1 MKKVKLLF
9 MSLLVFFASIMVVN
23 AEEKLV
29 CDKNTVEV
37 GKSITCSY
45 TIGDEA
51 RMIETDSDYLKLDS
65 VSGNGNTQQ
74 NDHQAIFQSSGKISF
89 IAKKSGKVD
98 IYLSTE
104 NGIGSITTLPI
115 KIIEPT
121 TTKKTTTT
129 TATTKAKSD
138 NNYLESITVNGEQ
151 IESFDKT
158 KTKYFVEVENKV
170 KKATIKA
177 TSEDDNATVTIDGP
191 KVLEVGDNEY
201 TISVKSESNTTK
213 FYKVIVTRKDE
224 EESSNTD
231 IKSIKIR
238 GYHLNFDK
246 NSKTFYLNIKKE
258 DTELDIT
265 VNTKD
270 KKANYDIEGNE
281 NLEDGSVV
289 KIVVTAQNG
298 DTDTYR
304 IIIQKESTNI
314 IPYIIGI
321 VILIIIIVIIV
332 VVMKNKKKKDNDK
345 DDNKDKKANNNKEII
360 SKTNKNNE
368 DFENEKTIEMPPI
381 SEPREKDNKESY
393 EEEYD
398 DDLDDEMVH
407 IDNDEEE
414 ETRILSYAE
423 REELERA
430 RKQKEEEEKEDDD
443 TSDVSNKIDEELNK
457 SLSFDYEYEND
468 DEDDE

>member
-170 KKATIKA
+170 KKATVKA

-345 DDNKDKKANNNKEII
+345 DDNKDKKANNNKEVI

-381 SEPREKDNKESY
+381 SEPKEKDNKESY

-430 RKQKEEEEKEDDD
+430 RKQKEEEDDD

-468 DEDDE
+468 DENDE

>member
-170 KKATIKA
+170 KKATVKA

-258 DTELDIT
+258 DTEIDIT

-289 KIVVTAQNG
+289 KIIVTAQNG

-314 IPYIIGI
+314 VPYIIGI

-381 SEPREKDNKESY
+381 SEPKEKDNKESY

-430 RKQKEEEEKEDDD
+430 RKQKEEEEDD

>member
-1 MKKVKLLF
+1 MKKVKLFLIF
-9 MSLLVFFASIMVVN
+9 ILGMFIFSLNVKAADTYGI
-23 AEEKLV
+23 K
-29 CDKNTVEV
+29 CDKAYVNEPFACSVTTAGPV
-37 GKSITCSY
+37 SIS
-45 TIGDEA
+45 
-51 RMIETDSDYLKLDS
+51 TDLKVYEGS
-65 VSGNGNTQQ
+65 VSMDKNGTIKFKASKAG
-74 NDHQAIFQSSGKISF
+74 DYDISL
-89 IAKKSGKVD
+89 ISDDG
-98 IYLSTE
+98 E
-104 NGIGSITTLPI
+104 TTYKTVTI
-115 KIIEPT
+115 SVNE
-121 TTKKTTTT
+121 KTTTAKT
-129 TATTKAKSD
+129 TTVTTKAKSD

-151 IESFDKT
+151 VESFEKS

-177 TSEDDNATVTIDGP
+177 TSEDDTATVTIDGP

-314 IPYIIGI
+314 IPYIIG
-321 VILIIIIVIIV
+321 VAILIIIIVIIV

-345 DDNKDKKANNNKEII
+345 DDNKDKKSINKV
-360 SKTNKNNE
+360 NQNNE
-368 DFENEKTIEMPPI
+368 NYENEKTIEMPPI
-381 SEPREKDNKESY
+381 SEPKEKDNKKSY

-430 RKQKEEEEKEDDD
+430 KRQKDEEDS
-443 TSDVSNKIDEELNK
+443 SDVSNKIDEELNK

>member
-1 MKKVKLLF
+1 MKKVKLFLMF
-9 MSLLVFFASIMVVN
+9 ILGMLIFSVN
-23 AEEKLV
+23 VKAADTYGVK
-29 CDKNTVEV
+29 CDKAYVNEPF
-37 GKSITCSY
+37 TCSVTTTESVSISTDLKVY
-45 TIGDEA
+45 EGSTSMDKNGTIKFKATKIGDYD
-51 RMIETDSDYLKLDS
+51 ISLISDDGETTYKTVTIS
-65 VSGNGNTQQ
+65 VN
-74 NDHQAIFQSSGKISF
+74 
-89 IAKKSGKVD
+89 
-98 IYLSTE
+98 E
-104 NGIGSITTLPI
+104 
-115 KIIEPT
+115 
-121 TTKKTTTT
+121 KTTTT
-129 TATTKAKSD
+129 KTTTTTTKAKSD

-151 IESFDKT
+151 IESFEKS

-170 KKATIKA
+170 KKVTVKA

-270 KKANYDIEGNE
+270 KEANYDIEGNE
-281 NLEDGSVV
+281 NLEDGSVI
-289 KIVVTAQNG
+289 KIIITAKNG

-314 IPYIIGI
+314 IPYIIAAA
-321 VILIIIIVIIV
+321 ILIIIIVIIV
-332 VVMKNKKKKDNDK
+332 VVMKNKKKKDNNK
-345 DDNKDKKANNNKEII
+345 DDNKDKKANNNKEVI

-368 DFENEKTIEMPPI
+368 DFENEKTIKMPPI
-381 SEPREKDNKESY
+381 SEPKEKDNKEAY

-423 REELERA
+423 REELERS
-430 RKQKEEEEKEDDD
+430 RRQKDVEDS
-443 TSDVSNKIDEELNK
+443 SDVSNKIDEELNK
-457 SLSFDYEYEND
+457 SLLFDYEYEND

>member
-1 MKKVKLLF
+1 MKKLKLLF
-9 MSLLVFFASIMVVN
+9 MSLLVFFASILVVN

-129 TATTKAKSD
+129 TVTTKAKSD

-177 TSEDDNATVTIDGP
+177 TSEDDSATVTIDGP

-213 FYKVIVTRKDE
+213 FYKVIVTRKDK

-289 KIVVTAQNG
+289 KIIVTAQNG

-314 IPYIIGI
+314 IPYIIGAL
-321 VILIIIIVIIV
+321 ILIIIIVIIV
-332 VVMKNKKKKDNDK
+332 VVMKNKKKKNNNK
-345 DDNKDKKANNNKEII
+345 DDNKEKKSDGKKKPINKE
-360 SKTNKNNE
+360 NKNNE

-381 SEPREKDNKESY
+381 SEPKEKDNKESY

-430 RKQKEEEEKEDDD
+430 KRQKEEEDS
-443 TSDVSNKIDEELNK
+443 SDVSNKIDEELNK

>member
-1 MKKVKLLF
+1 MKKVKLFLMF
-9 MSLLVFFASIMVVN
+9 VLGMLIFSVN
-23 AEEKLV
+23 VKAANTYGIK
-29 CDKNTVEV
+29 CDKAYVNEPFACSVTTAEPV
-37 GKSITCSY
+37 SIS
-45 TIGDEA
+45 
-51 RMIETDSDYLKLDS
+51 TDLKVYEGS
-65 VSGNGNTQQ
+65 VSMDKNGTIKFKASKAG
-74 NDHQAIFQSSGKISF
+74 DYDISL
-89 IAKKSGKVD
+89 ISDDG
-98 IYLSTE
+98 E
-104 NGIGSITTLPI
+104 TTYKTVTI
-115 KIIEPT
+115 SVNE
-121 TTKKTTTT
+121 KTTTT
-129 TATTKAKSD
+129 KTTTVTTKAKSD

-151 IESFDKT
+151 VESFEKS

-170 KKATIKA
+170 KKAAVKA
-177 TSEDDNATVTIDGP
+177 TSEDDTATVTIDGP

-201 TISVKSESNTTK
+201 TISVKSESNATK
-213 FYKVIVTRKDE
+213 FYKVIVTRKDK

-314 IPYIIGI
+314 IPYIIGAL
-321 VILIIIIVIIV
+321 ILIIIIVIIA

-345 DDNKDKKANNNKEII
+345 DDNKDKKSDDKKKSINKV
-360 SKTNKNNE
+360 NQNNE
-368 DFENEKTIEMPPI
+368 NYENEKTIEMPPI
-381 SEPREKDNKESY
+381 SEPKEKDNKKSY

-430 RKQKEEEEKEDDD
+430 RRQKEKEEQEDD
-443 TSDVSNKIDEELNK
+443 TSDVSSKIDEELNK

>member
-1 MKKVKLLF
+1 MKKVKLFLMF
-9 MSLLVFFASIMVVN
+9 ILGMLIFSINVK
-23 AEEKLV
+23 AADTYGIK
-29 CDKNTVEV
+29 CDKAYANEPFACSVTTAKPV
-37 GKSITCSY
+37 SIS
-45 TIGDEA
+45 
-51 RMIETDSDYLKLDS
+51 TDLKVYEGS
-65 VSGNGNTQQ
+65 VSMDKNGTIKFKASKAG
-74 NDHQAIFQSSGKISF
+74 DYDISL
-89 IAKKSGKVD
+89 ISDDG
-98 IYLSTE
+98 E
-104 NGIGSITTLPI
+104 TTYKTVTI
-115 KIIEPT
+115 SVNE
-121 TTKKTTTT
+121 KTTTT
-129 TATTKAKSD
+129 TTKAKSD

-151 IESFDKT
+151 IESFEKS

-177 TSEDDNATVTIDGP
+177 TSEDDASTVTIDGP

-201 TISVKSESNTTK
+201 IISVKSESNTTK

-314 IPYIIGI
+314 IPYIIGAL
-321 VILIIIIVIIV
+321 ILIIIIVIIV
-332 VVMKNKKKKDNDK
+332 VVMKNKKKKDNNK
-345 DDNKDKKANNNKEII
+345 DDNKDKKSDGKKKPINKE
-360 SKTNKNNE
+360 NKNNE

-381 SEPREKDNKESY
+381 SEPKEKDNKESY

-430 RKQKEEEEKEDDD
+430 KRQKEEEDS
-443 TSDVSNKIDEELNK
+443 SDVSNKIDEELNK

>member
-1 MKKVKLLF
+1 MKKVKLFLMF
-9 MSLLVFFASIMVVN
+9 ILGMLIFSINVK
-23 AEEKLV
+23 AADTYGIK
-29 CDKNTVEV
+29 CDKAYANEPFACSVTTAKPV
-37 GKSITCSY
+37 SIS
-45 TIGDEA
+45 
-51 RMIETDSDYLKLDS
+51 TDLKVYEGS
-65 VSGNGNTQQ
+65 VSMDKNGTIKFKASKAG
-74 NDHQAIFQSSGKISF
+74 DYDISL
-89 IAKKSGKVD
+89 ISDDG
-98 IYLSTE
+98 E
-104 NGIGSITTLPI
+104 TTYKTVTI
-115 KIIEPT
+115 SVNE
-121 TTKKTTTT
+121 KTTTT
-129 TATTKAKSD
+129 KTTTTTTKAKSD
-138 NNYLESITVNGEQ
+138 NNYLESITVNGEK

-177 TSEDDNATVTIDGP
+177 TSEDEAAAVTIDGP

-201 TISVKSESNTTK
+201 TISVKSESNTTR
-213 FYKVIVTRKDE
+213 FYKVIVTRKDK

-289 KIVVTAQNG
+289 KIIVTAQNG

-314 IPYIIGI
+314 IPYIIG
-321 VILIIIIVIIV
+321 VLILIIIIVIIV

-345 DDNKDKKANNNKEII
+345 DDNKDKKSDGKKKPINKE
-360 SKTNKNNE
+360 NKNNE

-381 SEPREKDNKESY
+381 SEPKEKDNKESY

-430 RKQKEEEEKEDDD
+430 KRQKEEEDS
-443 TSDVSNKIDEELNK
+443 SDVSNKIDEELNK

>member
-1 MKKVKLLF
+1 MKKVKLFLMF
-9 MSLLVFFASIMVVN
+9 ILGMLIFSINVK
-23 AEEKLV
+23 AADTYGIK
-29 CDKNTVEV
+29 CDKAYVNEPFACSVTTTGPV
-37 GKSITCSY
+37 SIS
-45 TIGDEA
+45 
-51 RMIETDSDYLKLDS
+51 TDLKVYEGS
-65 VSGNGNTQQ
+65 VSMDKNGTIKFKASKAG
-74 NDHQAIFQSSGKISF
+74 DYDISL
-89 IAKKSGKVD
+89 ISDDG
-98 IYLSTE
+98 E
-104 NGIGSITTLPI
+104 TTYKTVTI
-115 KIIEPT
+115 SVNEKT
-121 TTKKTTTT
+121 TTTKTTTT
-129 TATTKAKSD
+129 TTKAD

-177 TSEDDNATVTIDGP
+177 TSEDDAATVTIDGP

-231 IKSIKIR
+231 IKNIKIR

-314 IPYIIGI
+314 IPYIIGAL
-321 VILIIIIVIIV
+321 ILIIIIVIIV
-332 VVMKNKKKKDNDK
+332 VVMKNKKKKDNNK
-345 DDNKDKKANNNKEII
+345 DDNKEKKSDGKKKPINKE
-360 SKTNKNNE
+360 NKNNE
-368 DFENEKTIEMPPI
+368 EFENEKTIEMPPI
-381 SEPREKDNKESY
+381 SEPKEKDNKESY

-430 RKQKEEEEKEDDD
+430 KRQKEEEYS
-443 TSDVSNKIDEELNK
+443 SDVSNKIDEELNK

>member
-1 MKKVKLLF
+1 MKKVKLFLMF
-9 MSLLVFFASIMVVN
+9 ILGMLIFSINVK
-23 AEEKLV
+23 AADIYGIK
-29 CDKNTVEV
+29 CDKAYANEPFACSVTTAKPV
-37 GKSITCSY
+37 SIS
-45 TIGDEA
+45 
-51 RMIETDSDYLKLDS
+51 TDLKVYEGS
-65 VSGNGNTQQ
+65 VSMDKNGTIKFKASKAG
-74 NDHQAIFQSSGKISF
+74 DYDISL
-89 IAKKSGKVD
+89 ISDDG
-98 IYLSTE
+98 E
-104 NGIGSITTLPI
+104 TTYKTVTI
-115 KIIEPT
+115 SVNE
-121 TTKKTTTT
+121 KTTTT
-129 TATTKAKSD
+129 KTTTTTTKAKSD

-151 IESFDKT
+151 IESFEKS

-177 TSEDDNATVTIDGP
+177 TSEDDASTVTIDGP

-201 TISVKSESNTTK
+201 IISVKSESNTTK

-314 IPYIIGI
+314 IPYIIGAL
-321 VILIIIIVIIV
+321 ILIIIIVIIV
-332 VVMKNKKKKDNDK
+332 VVMKNKKKKDNNK
-345 DDNKDKKANNNKEII
+345 DDNKDKKSDGKKKPINKE
-360 SKTNKNNE
+360 NKNNE

-381 SEPREKDNKESY
+381 SEPKEKDNKESY

-430 RKQKEEEEKEDDD
+430 KRQKEEEDS
-443 TSDVSNKIDEELNK
+443 SDVSNKIDEELNK

>member
-1 MKKVKLLF
+1 MKKVKLFLMF
-9 MSLLVFFASIMVVN
+9 ILGMLIFSINVK
-23 AEEKLV
+23 AADTYGIR
-29 CDKNTVEV
+29 CDKAYVNEPFACSVTTAKPV
-37 GKSITCSY
+37 SIS
-45 TIGDEA
+45 
-51 RMIETDSDYLKLDS
+51 TDLKVYEGS
-65 VSGNGNTQQ
+65 VSMDKNGTIKFKASKAG
-74 NDHQAIFQSSGKISF
+74 DYDISL
-89 IAKKSGKVD
+89 ISDDG
-98 IYLSTE
+98 E
-104 NGIGSITTLPI
+104 TTYKTVTI
-115 KIIEPT
+115 SVNE
-121 TTKKTTTT
+121 KTTTT
-129 TATTKAKSD
+129 KTTTTTTKAKSD
-138 NNYLESITVNGEQ
+138 NNYLESITVNGEK

-177 TSEDDNATVTIDGP
+177 TSEDEASTVTIDGP

-213 FYKVIVTRKDE
+213 FYKVIVTRKDK

-314 IPYIIGI
+314 IPYIIGAL
-321 VILIIIIVIIV
+321 ILIIIIVIIV

-345 DDNKDKKANNNKEII
+345 DDNKDKKSDGKKKPINKE
-360 SKTNKNNE
+360 NKNNE

-381 SEPREKDNKESY
+381 SEPKEKDNKESY

-430 RKQKEEEEKEDDD
+430 KRQKEEEDS
-443 TSDVSNKIDEELNK
+443 SDVSNKIDEELNK

>member
-1 MKKVKLLF
+1 MKKVKLFLMF
-9 MSLLVFFASIMVVN
+9 ILGMLIFSINVK
-23 AEEKLV
+23 AADTYGIK
-29 CDKNTVEV
+29 CDKAYVNEPFACSVTTAKPV
-37 GKSITCSY
+37 SIS
-45 TIGDEA
+45 
-51 RMIETDSDYLKLDS
+51 TDLKVYEGS
-65 VSGNGNTQQ
+65 VSMDKNGTIKFKASKAG
-74 NDHQAIFQSSGKISF
+74 DYDISL
-89 IAKKSGKVD
+89 ISDDG
-98 IYLSTE
+98 E
-104 NGIGSITTLPI
+104 TTYKTVTI
-115 KIIEPT
+115 SVNE
-121 TTKKTTTT
+121 KTTTT
-129 TATTKAKSD
+129 KTTTTTTKAKSD

-177 TSEDDNATVTIDGP
+177 TSEDDASTVTIDGP

-231 IKSIKIR
+231 IKNIKIR

-289 KIVVTAQNG
+289 KIIVTAQNG

-314 IPYIIGI
+314 IPYIIGAL
-321 VILIIIIVIIV
+321 ILIIIIVIIV
-332 VVMKNKKKKDNDK
+332 VVMKNKKKKNNNK
-345 DDNKDKKANNNKEII
+345 DDNKEKKSDGKKKPINKE
-360 SKTNKNNE
+360 NKNNE
-368 DFENEKTIEMPPI
+368 EFENEKTIEMPPI
-381 SEPREKDNKESY
+381 SEPKEKDNKESY

-398 DDLDDEMVH
+398 DDFDDEMVH

-430 RKQKEEEEKEDDD
+430 KRQKEEEDS
-443 TSDVSNKIDEELNK
+443 SDVSSKIDEELNK

>member
-104 NGIGSITTLPI
+104 NGIGSITKLPI

-170 KKATIKA
+170 KKATVKA

-314 IPYIIGI
+314 IPYIIG
-321 VILIIIIVIIV
+321 VAILIIIIVIIV
-332 VVMKNKKKKDNDK
+332 VVMKNKKKKNNDK

-381 SEPREKDNKESY
+381 SEPKEKDNKESY

-430 RKQKEEEEKEDDD
+430 RKQKEEEDD

>member
-170 KKATIKA
+170 KKATVKA

-289 KIVVTAQNG
+289 KIIVTAQNG

-314 IPYIIGI
+314 VPYIIGI

-381 SEPREKDNKESY
+381 SEPKEKDNKESY

-430 RKQKEEEEKEDDD
+430 RKQKEEEEDD

>member
-1 MKKVKLLF
+1 MKKLKLLF
-9 MSLLVFFASIMVVN
+9 MSLLVFFASILVVN

-121 TTKKTTTT
+121 TTKKTTTST
-129 TATTKAKSD
+129 TTTKAKSD

-177 TSEDDNATVTIDGP
+177 TSEDDASTVTIDGP

-213 FYKVIVTRKDE
+213 FYKVIVTRKDK

-289 KIVVTAQNG
+289 KIIVTAQNG

-314 IPYIIGI
+314 IPYIIGAL
-321 VILIIIIVIIV
+321 ILIIIIVIIV
-332 VVMKNKKKKDNDK
+332 VVMKNKKKKNNNK
-345 DDNKDKKANNNKEII
+345 DDNKAKKSDGKKKPINKE
-360 SKTNKNNE
+360 NKNNE
-368 DFENEKTIEMPPI
+368 EFENEKTIEMPPI
-381 SEPREKDNKESY
+381 SEPKEKDNKESY

-430 RKQKEEEEKEDDD
+430 KRQKEEEDS
-443 TSDVSNKIDEELNK
+443 SDVSNKIDEELNK

>member
-9 MSLLVFFASIMVVN
+9 MSLLVFFASILVVN

-129 TATTKAKSD
+129 TVTTKAKSD

-177 TSEDDNATVTIDGP
+177 TSEDDASTVTIDGP

-213 FYKVIVTRKDE
+213 FYKVIVTRKDK

-289 KIVVTAQNG
+289 KIIVTAQNG

-314 IPYIIGI
+314 IPYIIGAL
-321 VILIIIIVIIV
+321 ILIIIIVIIV
-332 VVMKNKKKKDNDK
+332 VVMKNKKKKNNNK
-345 DDNKDKKANNNKEII
+345 DDNKEKKSDGKKKPINKE
-360 SKTNKNNE
+360 NKNNE
-368 DFENEKTIEMPPI
+368 EFENEKTIEMPPI
-381 SEPREKDNKESY
+381 SEPKEKDNKESY
-393 EEEYD
+393 EEDYD

-430 RKQKEEEEKEDDD
+430 KRQKEEEDS
-443 TSDVSNKIDEELNK
+443 SDVSNKIDEELNK

>member
-170 KKATIKA
+170 KKATVKA

-289 KIVVTAQNG
+289 KIIVTAQNG

-314 IPYIIGI
+314 VPYIIGI

-381 SEPREKDNKESY
+381 SEPKEKDNKESY

>member
-1 MKKVKLLF
+1 MKKVKLFLMF
-9 MSLLVFFASIMVVN
+9 ILGMLIFSINVK
-23 AEEKLV
+23 AADTYGIK
-29 CDKNTVEV
+29 CDKAYVNEPFACSVTTAKPV
-37 GKSITCSY
+37 SIS
-45 TIGDEA
+45 
-51 RMIETDSDYLKLDS
+51 TDLKVYEGS
-65 VSGNGNTQQ
+65 VSMDKNG
-74 NDHQAIFQSSGKISF
+74 AIKFKASKAGDYDISL
-89 IAKKSGKVD
+89 ISDDG
-98 IYLSTE
+98 E
-104 NGIGSITTLPI
+104 TTYKTVTI
-115 KIIEPT
+115 SVNE
-121 TTKKTTTT
+121 KTTTT
-129 TATTKAKSD
+129 KTTTVTTKAKSD

-151 IESFDKT
+151 IESFEKS

-177 TSEDDNATVTIDGP
+177 TSEDEASTVTIDGP

-213 FYKVIVTRKDE
+213 FYKVIVTRKDK

-314 IPYIIGI
+314 IPYIIG
-321 VILIIIIVIIV
+321 VAILIIIIVIIV

-345 DDNKDKKANNNKEII
+345 DDKKDKKSDGKKKPINKE
-360 SKTNKNNE
+360 NKNGE

-381 SEPREKDNKESY
+381 SEPKEKDNKESY

-430 RKQKEEEEKEDDD
+430 KRQKEEEDS
-443 TSDVSNKIDEELNK
+443 SDVSNKIDEELNK

>member
-1 MKKVKLLF
+1 MKKVKLFLMF
-9 MSLLVFFASIMVVN
+9 ILGMLIFSLNVKAADTYSI
-23 AEEKLV
+23 K
-29 CDKNTVEV
+29 CDKAYANEPF
-37 GKSITCSY
+37 TCSVTTDVPVY
-45 TIGDEA
+45 VSTDLKVYEGSTSMNKNGTIKFKATKAGDYD
-51 RMIETDSDYLKLDS
+51 ISLISDDGETTYKTVTIS
-65 VSGNGNTQQ
+65 VN
-74 NDHQAIFQSSGKISF
+74 
-89 IAKKSGKVD
+89 
-98 IYLSTE
+98 E
-104 NGIGSITTLPI
+104 
-115 KIIEPT
+115 
-121 TTKKTTTT
+121 KTTTT
-129 TATTKAKSD
+129 KTTTTTTKAKSD
-138 NNYLESITVNGEQ
+138 NNYLESITVNGEK

-158 KTKYFVEVENKV
+158 KTKYFVEVENNV

-177 TSEDDNATVTIDGP
+177 TCEDDTATVTIDGP

-281 NLEDGSVV
+281 NLEDGSVI
-289 KIVVTAQNG
+289 KIIVTAQNG

-314 IPYIIGI
+314 IPYIIGAA
-321 VILIIIIVIIV
+321 ILIIIIVIIV

-345 DDNKDKKANNNKEII
+345 DDNKDKKSDCKKKPINKE
-360 SKTNKNNE
+360 NKSDE
-368 DFENEKTIEMPPI
+368 TYENEKTIEMPPI
-381 SEPREKDNKESY
+381 SKPEAKDAKESY
-393 EEEYD
+393 EEEY

-423 REELERA
+423 REELERS
-430 RKQKEEEEKEDDD
+430 RRQKEEEEDD
-443 TSDVSNKIDEELNK
+443 TSDVSSKIDEELNK

-468 DEDDE
+468 DENDE

>member
-1 MKKVKLLF
+1 MKKVKLFLMF
-9 MSLLVFFASIMVVN
+9 ILGMLIFSINVK
-23 AEEKLV
+23 AADTYGIK
-29 CDKNTVEV
+29 CDKAYANEPFACSVTTAKPV
-37 GKSITCSY
+37 SIS
-45 TIGDEA
+45 
-51 RMIETDSDYLKLDS
+51 TDLKVYEGS
-65 VSGNGNTQQ
+65 VSMDKNGTIKFKASKAG
-74 NDHQAIFQSSGKISF
+74 DYDISL
-89 IAKKSGKVD
+89 ISDDG
-98 IYLSTE
+98 E
-104 NGIGSITTLPI
+104 TTYKTVTI
-115 KIIEPT
+115 SVNE
-121 TTKKTTTT
+121 KTTTT
-129 TATTKAKSD
+129 KTTTTTTKAKSD
-138 NNYLESITVNGEQ
+138 NNYLESITVNGEK

-177 TSEDDNATVTIDGP
+177 TSEDDVAAVTIDGP

-213 FYKVIVTRKDE
+213 FYKVIVTRKDK

-289 KIVVTAQNG
+289 KIIVTAQNG

-314 IPYIIGI
+314 IPYIIGV

-332 VVMKNKKKKDNDK
+332 VVMKNKNKKDNDK
-345 DDNKDKKANNNKEII
+345 DDNKVKKSDGKKKPINKE
-360 SKTNKNNE
+360 NKNNE

-381 SEPREKDNKESY
+381 SEPKEKDNKASY

-430 RKQKEEEEKEDDD
+430 KRQKEEEDS
-443 TSDVSNKIDEELNK
+443 SDVSNKIDEELNK

>member
-115 KIIEPT
+115 KIIEPI

-158 KTKYFVEVENKV
+158 KTKYFAEVENKV
-170 KKATIKA
+170 KKATVKA

-289 KIVVTAQNG
+289 KIIVTAQNG

-321 VILIIIIVIIV
+321 VIFIIIIVIIV

-381 SEPREKDNKESY
+381 SEPKEKDNKESY

-430 RKQKEEEEKEDDD
+430 RKQKEEEDDD

>member
-1 MKKVKLLF
+1 MKKVKLFLMF
-9 MSLLVFFASIMVVN
+9 ILGMLIFSINVK
-23 AEEKLV
+23 AADTYGIR
-29 CDKNTVEV
+29 CDKAYVNEPFACSVTTAKPV
-37 GKSITCSY
+37 SIS
-45 TIGDEA
+45 
-51 RMIETDSDYLKLDS
+51 TDLKVYEGS
-65 VSGNGNTQQ
+65 VSMDKNGTIKFKASKAG
-74 NDHQAIFQSSGKISF
+74 DYDISL
-89 IAKKSGKVD
+89 ISDDG
-98 IYLSTE
+98 E
-104 NGIGSITTLPI
+104 TTYKTVTI
-115 KIIEPT
+115 SVNE
-121 TTKKTTTT
+121 KTTTT
-129 TATTKAKSD
+129 KTTTTTTKAKSD
-138 NNYLESITVNGEQ
+138 NNYLESITVNGEK

-177 TSEDDNATVTIDGP
+177 TSEDEASTVTIDGP

-213 FYKVIVTRKDE
+213 FYKVIVTRKDK

-314 IPYIIGI
+314 IPYIIGAL
-321 VILIIIIVIIV
+321 ILIIIIVIIV

-345 DDNKDKKANNNKEII
+345 DDNKDKKSDGKKKPINKE
-360 SKTNKNNE
+360 NKNNE

-381 SEPREKDNKESY
+381 SEPKEKDNKASY

-430 RKQKEEEEKEDDD
+430 KRQKEEEYS
-443 TSDVSNKIDEELNK
+443 SDVSNKIDEELNK

>member
-1 MKKVKLLF
+1 MKKVKLFLMF
-9 MSLLVFFASIMVVN
+9 ILGMLIFSINVK
-23 AEEKLV
+23 AADTYGIK
-29 CDKNTVEV
+29 CDKAYANEPVACSVTTAKPV
-37 GKSITCSY
+37 SIS
-45 TIGDEA
+45 
-51 RMIETDSDYLKLDS
+51 TDLKVYEGS
-65 VSGNGNTQQ
+65 VSMDKNGTIKFKASKAG
-74 NDHQAIFQSSGKISF
+74 DYDISL
-89 IAKKSGKVD
+89 ISDDG
-98 IYLSTE
+98 E
-104 NGIGSITTLPI
+104 TTYKTVTI
-115 KIIEPT
+115 SVNE
-121 TTKKTTTT
+121 KTTTT
-129 TATTKAKSD
+129 KTTTTTTKAKSD
-138 NNYLESITVNGEQ
+138 NNYLESITVNGEK
-151 IESFDKT
+151 IESFDKI

-177 TSEDDNATVTIDGP
+177 TSEDDASTVTIDGP

-213 FYKVIVTRKDE
+213 FYKVIVTRKDK

-314 IPYIIGI
+314 IPYIIGAL
-321 VILIIIIVIIV
+321 ILIIIIVIIV
-332 VVMKNKKKKDNDK
+332 VVMKNKKKKDNNK
-345 DDNKDKKANNNKEII
+345 DDNKNKKSDGKKKPINKE
-360 SKTNKNNE
+360 NKNNE

-381 SEPREKDNKESY
+381 SEPKEKDNKASY

-430 RKQKEEEEKEDDD
+430 KRQKEEEDS
-443 TSDVSNKIDEELNK
+443 SDVSNKIDEELNK

>member
-9 MSLLVFFASIMVVN
+9 ISLLVFFASIMVVN

-29 CDKNTVEV
+29 CDKNTVDV

-170 KKATIKA
+170 KKATVKA

-345 DDNKDKKANNNKEII
+345 DDNKDKKANNNKEVI

-381 SEPREKDNKESY
+381 SEPKEKDNKESY

-430 RKQKEEEEKEDDD
+430 RKQKEEEEDD

>member
-1 MKKVKLLF
+1 MKKVKLFLMF
-9 MSLLVFFASIMVVN
+9 ILGMLIFSINVK
-23 AEEKLV
+23 AADTYGIK
-29 CDKNTVEV
+29 CDKAYVNEPFACSVTTAKPV
-37 GKSITCSY
+37 SIS
-45 TIGDEA
+45 
-51 RMIETDSDYLKLDS
+51 TDLKVYEGS
-65 VSGNGNTQQ
+65 VSMDKNGTIKFKTSKAG
-74 NDHQAIFQSSGKISF
+74 DYDISL
-89 IAKKSGKVD
+89 ISDDG
-98 IYLSTE
+98 E
-104 NGIGSITTLPI
+104 TTYKTVTI
-115 KIIEPT
+115 SVNE
-121 TTKKTTTT
+121 KTTTT
-129 TATTKAKSD
+129 KTTTTTTKAKSD

-151 IESFDKT
+151 VESFDKT

-177 TSEDDNATVTIDGP
+177 TSEDDAATVTIDGP

-321 VILIIIIVIIV
+321 LILIIIIVIIV
-332 VVMKNKKKKDNDK
+332 VVMKNKKKKDNNK
-345 DDNKDKKANNNKEII
+345 DDNKDKKSDGKKKPINKE
-360 SKTNKNNE
+360 NKNNE

-381 SEPREKDNKESY
+381 SEPKEKDNKESY

-430 RKQKEEEEKEDDD
+430 KRQKEEEDS
-443 TSDVSNKIDEELNK
+443 SDVSNKIDEELNK

>member
-1 MKKVKLLF
+1 MKKVKLFLMF
-9 MSLLVFFASIMVVN
+9 ILGMLIFSINVK
-23 AEEKLV
+23 AADTYGIK
-29 CDKNTVEV
+29 CDKAYANEPFGCSVTTAGPV
-37 GKSITCSY
+37 SIS
-45 TIGDEA
+45 
-51 RMIETDSDYLKLDS
+51 TDLKVYEGS
-65 VSGNGNTQQ
+65 VSMDKNGTIKFKASKAG
-74 NDHQAIFQSSGKISF
+74 DYDISL
-89 IAKKSGKVD
+89 ISDDG
-98 IYLSTE
+98 E
-104 NGIGSITTLPI
+104 TTYKTVTI
-115 KIIEPT
+115 SVNE
-121 TTKKTTTT
+121 KTTTT
-129 TATTKAKSD
+129 KTTTTTTKAKSD

-151 IESFDKT
+151 IESFEKS

-177 TSEDDNATVTIDGP
+177 TSEDDASTVTIDGP

-201 TISVKSESNTTK
+201 IISVKSESNTTK

-314 IPYIIGI
+314 IPYIIGAL
-321 VILIIIIVIIV
+321 ILIIIIVIIV
-332 VVMKNKKKKDNDK
+332 VVMKNKKKKDNNK
-345 DDNKDKKANNNKEII
+345 DDNKDKKSDGKKKPINKE
-360 SKTNKNNE
+360 NKNNE

-381 SEPREKDNKESY
+381 SEPKEKDNKESY

-430 RKQKEEEEKEDDD
+430 KRQKEEEDS
-443 TSDVSNKIDEELNK
+443 SDVSNKIDEELNK

>member
-1 MKKVKLLF
+1 MKKVKLFLMF
-9 MSLLVFFASIMVVN
+9 ILGMLIFSINVK
-23 AEEKLV
+23 AADTYGIK
-29 CDKNTVEV
+29 CDKAYVNEPFACSVTTAKPV
-37 GKSITCSY
+37 SIS
-45 TIGDEA
+45 
-51 RMIETDSDYLKLDS
+51 TDLKVYEGS
-65 VSGNGNTQQ
+65 VSMDKNGTIKFKASKAG
-74 NDHQAIFQSSGKISF
+74 DYDISL
-89 IAKKSGKVD
+89 ISDDG
-98 IYLSTE
+98 E
-104 NGIGSITTLPI
+104 TTYKTVTI
-115 KIIEPT
+115 SVNE
-121 TTKKTTTT
+121 KTTTT
-129 TATTKAKSD
+129 KTTTTTTKAKSD

-170 KKATIKA
+170 KKAIIKA
-177 TSEDDNATVTIDGP
+177 TSEDDASTVTIDGP

-314 IPYIIGI
+314 IPYIIGAL
-321 VILIIIIVIIV
+321 ILIIIIVIIV
-332 VVMKNKKKKDNDK
+332 VVMKNKKKKNNNK
-345 DDNKDKKANNNKEII
+345 DDNKAKKSDGKKKPINKE
-360 SKTNKNNE
+360 NKNNE

-381 SEPREKDNKESY
+381 SEPKEKDNKESY

-398 DDLDDEMVH
+398 DDFDDEMVH

-430 RKQKEEEEKEDDD
+430 KRQKEEEYS
-443 TSDVSNKIDEELNK
+443 SDVSNKIDEELNK

>member
-1 MKKVKLLF
+1 MKKVKLFLMF
-9 MSLLVFFASIMVVN
+9 ILGMLIFSINVK
-23 AEEKLV
+23 AADTYGIK
-29 CDKNTVEV
+29 CDKAYANEPFACSVTTAKPV
-37 GKSITCSY
+37 SIS
-45 TIGDEA
+45 
-51 RMIETDSDYLKLDS
+51 TDLKVYEGS
-65 VSGNGNTQQ
+65 VSMDKNGTIKFKASKAG
-74 NDHQAIFQSSGKISF
+74 DYDISL
-89 IAKKSGKVD
+89 ISDDG
-98 IYLSTE
+98 E
-104 NGIGSITTLPI
+104 TTYKTVTI
-115 KIIEPT
+115 SVNE
-121 TTKKTTTT
+121 KTTTT
-129 TATTKAKSD
+129 KTTTTTTKAKSD

-177 TSEDDNATVTIDGP
+177 TSEDAAAVTIDGP

-213 FYKVIVTRKDE
+213 FYKVIVTRKDK

-289 KIVVTAQNG
+289 KIIVTAQNG

-314 IPYIIGI
+314 IPYIIG
-321 VILIIIIVIIV
+321 VLILIIIIVIIV

-345 DDNKDKKANNNKEII
+345 DDNKDKKSDGKKKPINKE
-360 SKTNKNNE
+360 NKNNE

-381 SEPREKDNKESY
+381 SEPKEKDNKESY

-430 RKQKEEEEKEDDD
+430 KRQKEEEDS
-443 TSDVSNKIDEELNK
+443 SDVSNKIDEELNK

>member
-1 MKKVKLLF
+1 MKKVKLFLMF
-9 MSLLVFFASIMVVN
+9 ILGMLIFSINVK
-23 AEEKLV
+23 AADTYGIK
-29 CDKNTVEV
+29 CDKAYVNEPFACSVTTAKPV
-37 GKSITCSY
+37 SIS
-45 TIGDEA
+45 
-51 RMIETDSDYLKLDS
+51 TDLKVYEGS
-65 VSGNGNTQQ
+65 VSMDKNGTIKFKTSKAG
-74 NDHQAIFQSSGKISF
+74 DYDISL
-89 IAKKSGKVD
+89 ISDDG
-98 IYLSTE
+98 E
-104 NGIGSITTLPI
+104 TTYKTVTI
-115 KIIEPT
+115 SVNE
-121 TTKKTTTT
+121 KTTTT
-129 TATTKAKSD
+129 KTTTTTTKAKSD
-138 NNYLESITVNGEQ
+138 NNYLESITVNGEK

-177 TSEDDNATVTIDGP
+177 TSEDDASTVTIDGP

-213 FYKVIVTRKDE
+213 FYKVIVTRKDK

-314 IPYIIGI
+314 IPYIIG
-321 VILIIIIVIIV
+321 VLILVIIIVIIV

-345 DDNKDKKANNNKEII
+345 DDNKDKKSDGKKKPINKE
-360 SKTNKNNE
+360 NKNNE

-381 SEPREKDNKESY
+381 SEPKEKDNKESY

-430 RKQKEEEEKEDDD
+430 KRQKEEEDS
-443 TSDVSNKIDEELNK
+443 SDISNKIDEELNK

>member
-9 MSLLVFFASIMVVN
+9 MSLLVFFASILVVN

-129 TATTKAKSD
+129 TVTTKAKSD

-177 TSEDDNATVTIDGP
+177 TSEDDASTVTIDGP

-213 FYKVIVTRKDE
+213 FYKVIVTRKDK

-281 NLEDGSVV
+281 NLEDDSVV
-289 KIVVTAQNG
+289 KIIVTAQNG

-314 IPYIIGI
+314 IPYIIGAL
-321 VILIIIIVIIV
+321 ILIIIIVIIV
-332 VVMKNKKKKDNDK
+332 VVMKNKKKKNNNK
-345 DDNKDKKANNNKEII
+345 DDNKAKKSDGKKKPINKE
-360 SKTNKNNE
+360 NKNNE
-368 DFENEKTIEMPPI
+368 EFENEKTIEMPPI
-381 SEPREKDNKESY
+381 SEPKEKDNKESY
-393 EEEYD
+393 EEDYD

-430 RKQKEEEEKEDDD
+430 KRQKEEEDS
-443 TSDVSNKIDEELNK
+443 SDVSNKIDEELNK

>member
-1 MKKVKLLF
+1 MKKVKLFLMF
-9 MSLLVFFASIMVVN
+9 ILGMLIFSINVK
-23 AEEKLV
+23 AADTYGIK
-29 CDKNTVEV
+29 CDKAYANEPFACSVTTAKPV
-37 GKSITCSY
+37 SIS
-45 TIGDEA
+45 
-51 RMIETDSDYLKLDS
+51 TDLKVYEGS
-65 VSGNGNTQQ
+65 VSMDKNGTIKFKASKAG
-74 NDHQAIFQSSGKISF
+74 DYDISL
-89 IAKKSGKVD
+89 ISDDG
-98 IYLSTE
+98 E
-104 NGIGSITTLPI
+104 TTYKTVTI
-115 KIIEPT
+115 SVNE
-121 TTKKTTTT
+121 KTTTT
-129 TATTKAKSD
+129 KTTTTTTKAKSD

-151 IESFDKT
+151 IESFEKS

-177 TSEDDNATVTIDGP
+177 TSEDDAATVTIDGP

-213 FYKVIVTRKDE
+213 FYKVIVTRKDK

-246 NSKTFYLNIKKE
+246 NSKTFYLNVKKE

-265 VNTKD
+265 VKTKD

-314 IPYIIGI
+314 IPYIIGV

-345 DDNKDKKANNNKEII
+345 DDNKAKKSDDKKKPINKE
-360 SKTNKNNE
+360 NKNDE
-368 DFENEKTIEMPPI
+368 TYENEKTIEMPPI
-381 SEPREKDNKESY
+381 SEPKEKVNKESY

-430 RKQKEEEEKEDDD
+430 KRQKEEEDS
-443 TSDVSNKIDEELNK
+443 SDVSNKIDEELNK

>member
-1 MKKVKLLF
+1 MKKVKLFLIF
-9 MSLLVFFASIMVVN
+9 ILGMLIFSINVK
-23 AEEKLV
+23 AADTYGIK
-29 CDKNTVEV
+29 CDKAYVNEPFACSVTTAKPV
-37 GKSITCSY
+37 SIS
-45 TIGDEA
+45 
-51 RMIETDSDYLKLDS
+51 TDLKVYEGS
-65 VSGNGNTQQ
+65 VSMDKNGTIKFKASKAG
-74 NDHQAIFQSSGKISF
+74 DYDISL
-89 IAKKSGKVD
+89 ISDDG
-98 IYLSTE
+98 E
-104 NGIGSITTLPI
+104 TTYKTVTI
-115 KIIEPT
+115 SVNE
-121 TTKKTTTT
+121 KTTTT
-129 TATTKAKSD
+129 KTTTTTTKAKSD

-177 TSEDDNATVTIDGP
+177 TSEDDASTVTIDGP

-224 EESSNTD
+224 EESTNTD

-314 IPYIIGI
+314 IPYIIGAL
-321 VILIIIIVIIV
+321 ILIIIIVIIV
-332 VVMKNKKKKDNDK
+332 VVMKNKKKKDNNK
-345 DDNKDKKANNNKEII
+345 GDNKDKKSDGKKKPINKE
-360 SKTNKNNE
+360 NKNNE
-368 DFENEKTIEMPPI
+368 EFENEKTIEMPPI
-381 SEPREKDNKESY
+381 SEPKEKDNKESY

-430 RKQKEEEEKEDDD
+430 KRQKEEEYS
-443 TSDVSNKIDEELNK
+443 SDVSSKIDEELNK

>member
-1 MKKVKLLF
+1 MKKVKLFLMF
-9 MSLLVFFASIMVVN
+9 ILGMLIFSVN
-23 AEEKLV
+23 VKAADTYGVK
-29 CDKNTVEV
+29 CDKAYVNEPF
-37 GKSITCSY
+37 TCSVTTTESVSISTDLKVY
-45 TIGDEA
+45 EGSTSMDKNGTIKFKATKIGDYD
-51 RMIETDSDYLKLDS
+51 ISLISIDGETTYKTVTIS
-65 VSGNGNTQQ
+65 VN
-74 NDHQAIFQSSGKISF
+74 
-89 IAKKSGKVD
+89 
-98 IYLSTE
+98 E
-104 NGIGSITTLPI
+104 
-115 KIIEPT
+115 
-121 TTKKTTTT
+121 KTTTT
-129 TATTKAKSD
+129 KTTTTTTKAKSD

-170 KKATIKA
+170 KKVTVKA

-270 KKANYDIEGNE
+270 KEANYDIEGNE
-281 NLEDGSVV
+281 NLEDGSVI
-289 KIVVTAQNG
+289 KIIVTAKNG

-314 IPYIIGI
+314 IPYIIAAA
-321 VILIIIIVIIV
+321 ILIIIIVIIV
-332 VVMKNKKKKDNDK
+332 VVMKNKKKKDNNK
-345 DDNKDKKANNNKEII
+345 DDNKDKKANNNKEVI
-360 SKTNKNNE
+360 SETNKNNE
-368 DFENEKTIEMPPI
+368 DFENEKTIKMPPI
-381 SEPREKDNKESY
+381 SEPKEKDNKEAY

-423 REELERA
+423 REELERS
-430 RKQKEEEEKEDDD
+430 RRQKDVEDS
-443 TSDVSNKIDEELNK
+443 SDVSNKIDEELNK
-457 SLSFDYEYEND
+457 SLLFDYEYEND

>member
-9 MSLLVFFASIMVVN
+9 MSLLVFFASILVVN

-89 IAKKSGKVD
+89 IAQKSGKVD

-104 NGIGSITTLPI
+104 NGIGSITKLPI

-129 TATTKAKSD
+129 TTTTKAKSD
-138 NNYLESITVNGEQ
+138 NNYLESITVNGEK

-170 KKATIKA
+170 KKVTIKA
-177 TSEDDNATVTIDGP
+177 TLEDDSATVTIDGP
-191 KVLEVGDNEY
+191 KALEVGDNEY

-289 KIVVTAQNG
+289 KIIVTAQNG

-314 IPYIIGI
+314 IPYIIG
-321 VILIIIIVIIV
+321 VAILIIVIVIIV
-332 VVMKNKKKKDNDK
+332 IVMKNKKKKDNDK
-345 DDNKDKKANNNKEII
+345 DDNKDKKSD
-360 SKTNKNNE
+360 SKKKPINEENKNDE
-368 DFENEKTIEMPPI
+368 DYENEKTIKMPPI
-381 SEPREKDNKESY
+381 SKPEEKDNKESY
-393 EEEYD
+393 EEEY

-423 REELERA
+423 REELERK
-430 RKQKEEEEKEDDD
+430 RKEQEEKEEDSYDVTRAIDD
-443 TSDVSNKIDEELNK
+443 ELNK

>member
-170 KKATIKA
+170 KKATVKA

-289 KIVVTAQNG
+289 KIIVTAQNG

-321 VILIIIIVIIV
+321 VIFIIIIVIIV

-381 SEPREKDNKESY
+381 SEPKEKDNKESY

-430 RKQKEEEEKEDDD
+430 RKQKEEEEDD

>member
-1 MKKVKLLF
+1 MKKVKLFLMF
-9 MSLLVFFASIMVVN
+9 ILGMLIFSINVK
-23 AEEKLV
+23 AADTYGIK
-29 CDKNTVEV
+29 CDKAYANEPFACSVTTAKPV
-37 GKSITCSY
+37 SIS
-45 TIGDEA
+45 
-51 RMIETDSDYLKLDS
+51 TDLKVYEGS
-65 VSGNGNTQQ
+65 VSMDKNGTIKFKASKAG
-74 NDHQAIFQSSGKISF
+74 DYDISL
-89 IAKKSGKVD
+89 ISDDG
-98 IYLSTE
+98 E
-104 NGIGSITTLPI
+104 TTYKTVTI
-115 KIIEPT
+115 SVNE
-121 TTKKTTTT
+121 KTTTT
-129 TATTKAKSD
+129 KTTTTTTKAKSD
-138 NNYLESITVNGEQ
+138 NNYLESITVNGEK
-151 IESFDKT
+151 IESFDKI

-177 TSEDDNATVTIDGP
+177 TSEDDASTVTIDGP

-213 FYKVIVTRKDE
+213 FYKVIVTRKDK

-298 DTDTYR
+298 DADTYR

-314 IPYIIGI
+314 IPYIIGV

-332 VVMKNKKKKDNDK
+332 VVMKNKKKKDNNK
-345 DDNKDKKANNNKEII
+345 DDNKDKKSDGKKKPINKE
-360 SKTNKNNE
+360 NKNNE

-381 SEPREKDNKESY
+381 SEPKEKDNKESY

-430 RKQKEEEEKEDDD
+430 KRQKEEEDS
-443 TSDVSNKIDEELNK
+443 SDVSNKIDEELNK

>member
-1 MKKVKLLF
+1 MKKVKLFLMF
-9 MSLLVFFASIMVVN
+9 ILGMLIFSINVK
-23 AEEKLV
+23 AADTYGIK
-29 CDKNTVEV
+29 CDKAYANEPFA
-37 GKSITCSY
+37 C
-45 TIGDEA
+45 
-51 RMIETDSDYLKLDS
+51 
-65 VSGNGNTQQ
+65 
-74 NDHQAIFQSSGKISF
+74 
-89 IAKKSGKVD
+89 
-98 IYLSTE
+98 
-104 NGIGSITTLPI
+104 SITTDAPVYVSTDLKVYEGSTSMDKNGTI
-115 KIIEPT
+115 KFKATKAGDYDISLISDDRET
-121 TTKKTTTT
+121 TYKTVTISVNEKTTTT
-129 TATTKAKSD
+129 KTTTTTTKAKSD
-138 NNYLESITVNGEQ
+138 NNYLESITVNGEK

-177 TSEDDNATVTIDGP
+177 TSEDEASTVTIDGP

-213 FYKVIVTRKDE
+213 FYKVIVTRKDK

-304 IIIQKESTNI
+304 IIIQKENTNI
-314 IPYIIGI
+314 IPYIIGAL
-321 VILIIIIVIIV
+321 ILIIIIVIIV
-332 VVMKNKKKKDNDK
+332 VVMKNKKKKDNNK
-345 DDNKDKKANNNKEII
+345 DDNKDKKSDGKKKPINKE
-360 SKTNKNNE
+360 NKNNE

-381 SEPREKDNKESY
+381 SEPKEKDNKESY

-430 RKQKEEEEKEDDD
+430 KRQKEEED
-443 TSDVSNKIDEELNK
+443 SSNVSNKIDEELNK

>member
-1 MKKVKLLF
+1 MKKVKLFLMF
-9 MSLLVFFASIMVVN
+9 ILGMLIFSINVK
-23 AEEKLV
+23 AADTYGIK
-29 CDKNTVEV
+29 CDKAYANEPFACSVTTAKPV
-37 GKSITCSY
+37 SIS
-45 TIGDEA
+45 
-51 RMIETDSDYLKLDS
+51 TDLKVYEGS
-65 VSGNGNTQQ
+65 VSMDKNGTIKFKASKAG
-74 NDHQAIFQSSGKISF
+74 DYDISL
-89 IAKKSGKVD
+89 ISDDG
-98 IYLSTE
+98 E
-104 NGIGSITTLPI
+104 TTYKTVTI
-115 KIIEPT
+115 SVNE
-121 TTKKTTTT
+121 KTTTT
-129 TATTKAKSD
+129 KTTTTTTKAKSD
-138 NNYLESITVNGEQ
+138 NNYLESITVNGEK

-177 TSEDDNATVTIDGP
+177 TSEDDVAAVTIDGP

-213 FYKVIVTRKDE
+213 FYKVIVTRKDK

-289 KIVVTAQNG
+289 KIIVTAQNG

-314 IPYIIGI
+314 IPYIIGV

-332 VVMKNKKKKDNDK
+332 VVMKNKNKKDNDK
-345 DDNKDKKANNNKEII
+345 DDNKVKKSDGKKKTINKE
-360 SKTNKNNE
+360 NKNNE

-381 SEPREKDNKESY
+381 SEPKEKDNKASY

-430 RKQKEEEEKEDDD
+430 KRQKEEEDS
-443 TSDVSNKIDEELNK
+443 SDVSNKIDEELNK

>member
-1 MKKVKLLF
+1 MKKVKLFLMF
-9 MSLLVFFASIMVVN
+9 ILGMLIFSINVK
-23 AEEKLV
+23 AADTYGIK
-29 CDKNTVEV
+29 CDKAYVNEPFACSVTTAKPV
-37 GKSITCSY
+37 SIS
-45 TIGDEA
+45 
-51 RMIETDSDYLKLDS
+51 TDLKVYEGS
-65 VSGNGNTQQ
+65 VSMDKNGTIKFKASKAG
-74 NDHQAIFQSSGKISF
+74 DYDISL
-89 IAKKSGKVD
+89 ISDDG
-98 IYLSTE
+98 E
-104 NGIGSITTLPI
+104 TTYKTVTI
-115 KIIEPT
+115 SVNE
-121 TTKKTTTT
+121 KTTTT
-129 TATTKAKSD
+129 KTTTTTTKAKSD

-177 TSEDDNATVTIDGP
+177 TSEDDASTVTIDGP

-314 IPYIIGI
+314 IPYIIGAL
-321 VILIIIIVIIV
+321 ILIIIIVIIV
-332 VVMKNKKKKDNDK
+332 VVMKNKKKKNNNK
-345 DDNKDKKANNNKEII
+345 DDNKAKKSDGKKKPINKV
-360 SKTNKNNE
+360 NKNNE
-368 DFENEKTIEMPPI
+368 EFENEKTIEMPPI
-381 SEPREKDNKESY
+381 SEPKEKDNKESY

-430 RKQKEEEEKEDDD
+430 KRQKEEEDS
-443 TSDVSNKIDEELNK
+443 SDVSNKIDEELNK